1 MATNTPISPPGPDGL
16 LDWVIAQPAAA
27 VEAIKLLNK
36 LATQE
41 LSIVRPGAA
50 NNGRLALLDSPE
62 TLLLA
67 LPLRFPNP
75 VSPAPTYNA
84 PTIGAYNTAQVQA
97 LAAQVATL
105 TQSVNA
111 LTAQLRAT
119 GVNA

>member
-1 MATNTPISPPGPDGL
+1 
-16 LDWVIAQPAAA
+16 
-27 VEAIKLLNK
+27 
-36 LATQE
+36 
-41 LSIVRPGAA
+41 
-50 NNGRLALLDSPE
+50 
-62 TLLLA
+62 
-67 LPLRFPNP
+67 